1 MKEVFRLID
10 SLIKL
15 RDNIGEYISQ
25 ESIDVGDGGAEVDC
39 GEGVNVE
46 LIDEGIHDQ
55 QGLAGAD
62 SQSTILR
69 LENADVHVVTGAL
82 LGGVNA
88 LIPGLDGVKWLGIRL
103 RFKPSN
109 ALLKD
114 LEGLLDGIAYFK
126 SELLERT
133 FDGSYNEEAIR
144 EEIRTNVELRLASA
158 FRGSG
163 VLMMDGPIFSTPKVL
178 WMKDNPYSDLYRM
191 LAGRRVSAYDGLNII
206 GVVKRLS
213 QSTYYSKCL
222 GLNVDDA
229 TLVKNEVI
237 KAWGSKASVKARFG
251 PIKIIA
257 AGYSKHCWYVAVK
270 LGKDVNVVRV
280 EALSPGLAE
289 RGAELV
295 ANSMTISGVP
305 LPIHAADK
313 MARRLNAGAVRL
325 LAASPLGLTYEG
337 LEELGRALK
346 ELGEAA

>member
-39 GEGVNVE
+39 GGEGVNVE

-55 QGLAGAD
+55 QGLAGGAD

-191 LAGRRVSAYDGLNII
+191 LAGRRVSAYDG
-206 GVVKRLS
+206 
-213 QSTYYSKCL
+213 
-222 GLNVDDA
+222 
-229 TLVKNEVI
+229 
-237 KAWGSKASVKARFG
+237 
-251 PIKIIA
+251 
-257 AGYSKHCWYVAVK
+257 
-270 LGKDVNVVRV
+270 
-280 EALSPGLAE
+280 
-289 RGAELV
+289 
-295 ANSMTISGVP
+295 
-305 LPIHAADK
+305 
-313 MARRLNAGAVRL
+313 
-325 LAASPLGLTYEG
+325 
-337 LEELGRALK
+337 
-346 ELGEAA
+346 